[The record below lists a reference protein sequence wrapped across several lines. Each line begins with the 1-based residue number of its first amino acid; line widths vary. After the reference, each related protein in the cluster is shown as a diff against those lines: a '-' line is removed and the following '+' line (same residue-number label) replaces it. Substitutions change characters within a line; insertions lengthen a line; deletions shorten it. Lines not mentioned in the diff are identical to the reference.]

1 MTLQAK
7 LRPHCKK
14 KPLTFTGR
22 ASWWHFPPAMRK
34 TCSAF
39 NYSDSQLL
47 HTGKLHLI
55 WGPEAALPLQP
66 HKRRSRLCFSAGKGL
81 PLLTPDSLRDKP
93 HCEKTWA
100 GGARFSLS
108 VMLYQPQPCL
118 HPAVTTETPRSA
130 QTPTSLP
137 EGSSLERLQKMP
149 LRPLLLA
156 RTSLEA
162 QPQSLPQTH
171 SKVCSLTHGSTDLY
185 SPQRH
190 TARAGP
196 ISPRPGWP

>member
-1 MTLQAK
+1 M
-7 LRPHCKK
+7 
-14 KPLTFTGR
+14 
-22 ASWWHFPPAMRK
+22 
-34 TCSAF
+34 
-39 NYSDSQLL
+39 
-47 HTGKLHLI
+47 
-55 WGPEAALPLQP
+55 
-66 HKRRSRLCFSAGKGL
+66 

-108 VMLYQPQPCL
+108 MMLYQPQPCL

-196 ISPRPGWP
+196 ISPRPGWPRCPQYAQHLPIPPGVCTFPVHQMGQLRLLKKTRIMPPEHTFKLQDSWLSEEIMYTLPQQI